1 MIGSGTNFYKN
12 KALYFVN
19 SIIGKTLATGVT
31 LQLSAITRLITLSSL
46 TSKSQGGFRKIALP
60 IAISGLG
67 IVK

>member
-1 MIGSGTNFYKN
+1 M
-12 KALYFVN
+12 VN
-19 SIIGKTLATGVT
+19 STIGKTLATGVT
-31 LQLSAITRLITLSSL
+31 LQLSATTVSITLSSL